1 MDRRQSVLIVDDMQS
16 NLNVLDR
23 LLEGLDVNIVQAS
36 SGAEALAA
44 SRKHDFA
51 VAVVDVQMP
60 EMSGYELAAEW
71 RADARTEHLPII
83 FVTGKFDQAEHVS
96 KGYAAGAVDYLIKP
110 YNPEALISKVKF
122 FLELDRDRH
131 DLLERIAALAGSE
144 AQFRSLV
151 MSLPEIV
158 YRVDPEGC
166 FTFLN
171 SAVSRLGYDPEELIG
186 CHFSEFVAPEGDEEI
201 ARAEALPRYAGKQT
215 GLSGAPR
222 LFDER
227 RTGRRST
234 QRLRVRMRP
243 REAGEESTAAADP
256 LRSQPIPCEVSSTGI
271 YGIPAE
277 GGVLAFMGS
286 VGVIR
291 NIGLESAAAADDPA
305 TNPEPAQ
312 SP

>member
-131 DLLERIAALAGSE
+131 DLLERIAALAGS
-144 AQFRSLV
+144 
-151 MSLPEIV
+151 
-158 YRVDPEGC
+158 
-166 FTFLN
+166 
-171 SAVSRLGYDPEELIG
+171 
-186 CHFSEFVAPEGDEEI
+186 
-201 ARAEALPRYAGKQT
+201 
-215 GLSGAPR
+215 
-222 LFDER
+222 
-227 RTGRRST
+227 
-234 QRLRVRMRP
+234 
-243 REAGEESTAAADP
+243 
-256 LRSQPIPCEVSSTGI
+256 
-271 YGIPAE
+271 
-277 GGVLAFMGS
+277 
-286 VGVIR
+286 
-291 NIGLESAAAADDPA
+291 
-305 TNPEPAQ
+305 
-312 SP
+312 